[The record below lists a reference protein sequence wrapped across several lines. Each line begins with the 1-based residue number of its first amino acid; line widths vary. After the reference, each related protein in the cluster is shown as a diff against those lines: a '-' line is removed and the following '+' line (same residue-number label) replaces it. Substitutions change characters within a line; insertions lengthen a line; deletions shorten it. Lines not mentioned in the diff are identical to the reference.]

1 MNKTERTKLI
11 AKIAQLPTQL
21 ENLTAVL
28 SDAQLTTHFLPN
40 EWTVAQ
46 NVHHVA
52 DSHMNSMI
60 RMKLILT
67 EEMPTLR
74 PYLQDDWALLADG
87 TPPDLQNS
95 LLLLKGLHSRW
106 VLLFESLS
114 EAQWQ
119 RKGLHPDIGEVS
131 VEDILISYA
140 AHGEGHIDQIQRTL
154 AAEPT

>member
-1 MNKTERTKLI
+1 MDQTERAKLI
-11 AKIAQLPTQL
+11 TKIAQLPTQL

-28 SDAQLTTHFLPN
+28 SEAQLTTHFLPN

-67 EEMPTLR
+67 EEMPILR
-74 PYLQDDWALLADG
+74 PYLQDDWAVLADG
-87 TPPDLQNS
+87 TPAALQNS

-154 AAEPT
+154 AAEK